1 MKGVIAMKL
10 RFLAS
15 QFNNWVEKWGK
26 LGKANGVKKYRCV
39 KDKKAIKCYPLVRS
53 SLALDKE
60 FRGSLAY
67 FH

>member
-1 MKGVIAMKL
+1 MKS
-10 RFLAS
+10 RFLES
-15 QFNNWVEKWGK
+15 RFNSWVEKWGK
-26 LGKANGVKKYRCV
+26 LGRANGTRRYRCV
-39 KDKKAIKCYPLVRS
+39 KEKKTIKCYPLVRS